1 MSSKAQPPTPD
12 CAPDREPEEGRI
24 LPPYGGAT
32 RCAAADCDNSVLD
45 EDHGAYLH
53 RNRESGKLVVL
64 CGPCSR
70 NAQMYA
76 SLRLPL
82 VAL

>member
-1 MSSKAQPPTPD
+1 MTA
-12 CAPDREPEEGRI
+12 REPEEGRI
-24 LPPYGGAT
+24 LPPYGGAET
-32 RCAAADCDNSVLD
+32 CSASNCGNAPLT
-45 EDHGAYLH
+45 EEHGAYLH
-53 RNRESGKLVVL
+53 RNRESGKLLVL

-70 NAQMYA
+70 MAQMND